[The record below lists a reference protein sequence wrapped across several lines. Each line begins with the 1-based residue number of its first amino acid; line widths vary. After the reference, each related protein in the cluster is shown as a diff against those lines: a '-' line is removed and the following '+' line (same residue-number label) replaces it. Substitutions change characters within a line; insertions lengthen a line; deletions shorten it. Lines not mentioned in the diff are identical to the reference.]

1 MRLKWTAVVA
11 GLCGLGMSLGVAA
24 TSARADVVTEQA
36 ASILIFPKVLNTSG
50 VDTVIQITNRSQQMV
65 HVHCFYVDAQL
76 PSFCDQEDPRTGCNP
91 QWNET
96 DFTIW
101 LTRQQPTHW
110 KVSSG
115 RPIDPSDDFMH
126 SIAGATMT
134 ASDGAGLD
142 PGAIPPVSDGFT
154 GELKCV
160 QVNADGGPVG
170 ANSLIGQATLK
181 SKNSSDVSKY
191 NAIGILGSNLVGAT
205 GNTLLLNKPRD
216 GSRDGEY
223 NACPA
228 VLQLNFFAGD
238 VEDLVNGDAEI
249 DTELTLVPCSENFET
264 QQGSK
269 VIVQFAIYNEFEEKF
284 SASTT
289 VNCWKNGRLSD
300 IDSPNN
306 GDDLSVFSEPV
317 LGTMVAHARITP
329 ADPTDGT
336 FNGAVVG
343 VAEVTRADGN
353 SARAAVNIH
362 TEGDRF
368 TGTDGGAFDQIVLP
382 EQF

>member
-1 MRLKWTAVVA
+1 MA
-11 GLCGLGMSLGVAA
+11 LGVMA
-24 TSARADVVTEQA
+24 TSARADVVTEQG
-36 ASILIFPKVLNTSG
+36 ASILIFPKVLNTVANG
-50 VDTVIQITNRSQQMV
+50 EDHPAIDTIIQITNRSQQMV

-76 PSFCDQEDPRTGCNP
+76 PSFCSGQEDPRTGCNP

-115 RPIDPSDDFMH
+115 RPIDPSDDFDND
-126 SIAGATMT
+126 A
-134 ASDGAGLD
+134 DGAGLD
-142 PGAIPPVSDGFT
+142 PGAIPPVSEGFT

-181 SKNSSDVSKY
+181 NKDSSDVSKY

-228 VLQLNFFAGD
+228 VLQLNHFTED
-238 VEDLVNGDAEI
+238 TDDLVNDGDDI

-289 VNCWKNGRLSD
+289 VNCWKNTRLRD
-300 IDSPNN
+300 IDGGGN
-306 GDDLSVFSEPV
+306 LHSVFSAEV
-317 LGTMVAHARITP
+317 LGTTVAHTRITP

-343 VAEVTRADGN
+343 VAETTRDD

>member
-1 MRLKWTAVVA
+1 MVKWTAFLSS
-11 GLCGLGMSLGVAA
+11 LCGFGMALGVMA
-24 TSARADVVTEQA
+24 TSARADVVTEQG
-36 ASILIFPKVLNTSG
+36 ASILIFPKVLNTSA

-110 KVSSG
+110 VVSSG

-126 SIAGATMT
+126 STAGALMT

-181 SKNSSDVSKY
+181 DKNDSDVSKY

-228 VLQLNFFAGD
+228 VLQLNHFTED
-238 VEDLVNGDAEI
+238 TDDLVNDGDDI

-269 VIVQFAIYNEFEEKF
+269 VTVQFAIYNEFEEKF

-289 VNCWKNGRLSD
+289 VNCWKNTRLRD

-306 GDDLSVFSEPV
+306 SNNSVFSSEV
-317 LGTMVAHARITP
+317 LGTTVAHTRITP

-343 VAEVTRADGN
+343 VAETTRDDE
-353 SARAAVNIH
+353 ARAAVNIH

>member
-1 MRLKWTAVVA
+1 MRMVKWTTFLSS
-11 GLCGLGMSLGVAA
+11 LCGFGMALGVMA
-24 TSARADVVTEQA
+24 TSARADVVTEQG
-36 ASILIFPKVLNTSG
+36 ASILIFPKVLNTAD
-50 VDTVIQITNRSQQMV
+50 VDTIIQITNRSQQMV

-115 RPIDPSDDFMH
+115 RPIDPSDDFDN
-126 SIAGATMT
+126 GA
-134 ASDGAGLD
+134 DGAGLD

-181 SKNSSDVSKY
+181 NKDSSDVSKY

-228 VLQLNFFAGD
+228 VLQLNHFTHGAD
-238 VEDLVNGDAEI
+238 DLVNDGDPV

-269 VIVQFAIYNEFEEKF
+269 VTVQFAIYNEFEEKF

-289 VNCWKNGRLSD
+289 VNCWKNIFLAD
-300 IDSPNN
+300 IDSPN
-306 GDDLSVFSEPV
+306 DHDLSVFSAEV
-317 LGTMVAHARITP
+317 LGTTVAHTRITP

-343 VAEVTRADGN
+343 VAETTRDDT
-353 SARAAVNIH
+353 ARAAVNIH